1 MLHLS
6 TMSRILLLLCLCTT
20 WAAAGAEGGFLFVT
34 FKGEATPQT
43 EQIYFALSRDGRKWE
58 ALNKAEPVLI
68 SKLGEKGVRDPYLL
82 RSHDG
87 QRFYLLATDLS
98 IHLKN
103 DWHRATHAG
112 SQSIVIWD
120 STNLVQ
126 WSEPRLVQVAHTNAG
141 CTWAPEA
148 VYDED
153 AGDYLVF
160 WASTTRDDDY
170 KKQRIWACRTKD
182 FHTFS
187 PPFVYIDK
195 PTQVIDTTIV
205 RSGTNYYRFTKDE
218 QFKAITLEYSPALMS
233 GWSTVSNFS
242 LAKMTGYEGPA
253 CFVLD
258 RRENGEPATWCLL
271 LDYYSKGQ
279 GYKPFLSQDL
289 AGGQFSP
296 GPDFEFPFRL
306 RHGSVLPISE
316 SEYVRLQ
323 EAYTTAATAPPPAL
337 PGLNADPHIAVFG
350 GTFYL
355 YPTSDGFPGWSS
367 KSFKAWS
374 SRDLVSWKNEGEI
387 LNLPRDLTWAKEH
400 AWAPAM
406 ATKDGKYYFYFSAG
420 QNIGVAVADSPVG
433 PFKDPIGKPLV
444 AKTDFEKMQAIDP
457 MVFVDQDGSAYLY
470 WGQGRCK
477 AVKLNPDM
485 VSFDKTEVRD
495 ITPPG
500 YNEGP
505 FLHVRQGKYYLSWS
519 EYDTRDPRYSVAYG
533 TSESPLGPF
542 TKGPENPILRQA
554 GAVKGAGHHSI
565 VKMPGTD
572 EWVIAYHRF
581 RIPDGDGF
589 HRETCLSPMRYD
601 KEGRILPVKVTEGI
615 TSK

>member
-58 ALNKAEPVLI
+58 ALNKAEPVLV

-112 SQSIVIWD
+112 SRSIVIWD

-182 FHTFS
+182 FHTFG

-195 PTQVIDTTIV
+195 PTQVIDTTIA

-218 QFKAITLEYSPALMS
+218 QFKAITLEYSPGLMS

-289 AGGQFSP
+289 GGGQFSP

-350 GTFYL
+350 ETFYL

-367 KSFKAWS
+367 KSFQAWS

-457 MVFVDQDGSAYLY
+457 MVFVDQDGAAYLY

-485 VSFDKTEVRD
+485 VSFDKAEVRD

-565 VKMPGTD
+565 VKIPGTD

-589 HRETCLSPMRYD
+589 HRESCLSPMRYD

-615 TSK
+615 TRK

>member
-1 MLHLS
+1 
-6 TMSRILLLLCLCTT
+6 
-20 WAAAGAEGGFLFVT
+20 
-34 FKGEATPQT
+34 
-43 EQIYFALSRDGRKWE
+43 
-58 ALNKAEPVLI
+58 VLV

-112 SQSIVIWD
+112 SRSIVIWD

-126 WSEPRLVQVAHTNAG
+126 WSEPRLVQVAHDNAG

-182 FHTFS
+182 FHTFGA
-187 PPFVYIDK
+187 PFVYIDK

-258 RRENGEPATWCLL
+258 RTENREPATWCLL

-289 AGGQFSP
+289 TGGQFSP

-306 RHGSVLPISE
+306 RHGSVLPITE
-316 SEYVRLQ
+316 AEYARLQ
-323 EAYTTAATAPPPAL
+323 EAYATVATAPPPAL

-350 GTFYL
+350 ETFYL

-367 KSFKAWS
+367 KSFQAWS

-485 VSFDKTEVRD
+485 VSFDKAEVRD

-533 TSESPLGPF
+533 RSDSPLGPF

-554 GAVKGAGHHSI
+554 GPVKGAGHHSI